1 MNEERLYS
9 LIAAFEKYV
18 GMLVKINDSLPPAHD
33 IEARAKAFDQIYVL
47 SVSMMGKIRHDLLL
61 IKDKEIALNTLA
73 VEKLEI

>member
-18 GMLVKINDSLPPAHD
+18 AMLVKINDSLPPPHD

-47 SVSMMGKIRHDLLL
+47 SVSMMDKIRH
-61 IKDKEIALNTLA
+61 E
-73 VEKLEI
+73 LELMKNAESKN